1 MCFEMDHVK
10 SITCPH
16 FKSSADGDL
25 CSVVMDQ
32 IENVADAEIRFC
44 MGRHY
49 EACYVYV
56 KSLRRT
62 NSQSIAMPQQL

>member
-1 MCFEMDHVK
+1 MCFEADKINTIM
-10 SITCPH
+10 CPH
-16 FKSSADGDL
+16 LKSSIDGAL

-32 IENVADAEIRFC
+32 INNVANAEIRFC

-56 KSLRRT
+56 RSIRRT
-62 NSQSIAMPQQL
+62 SGQPIALPLQ

>member
-1 MCFEMDHVK
+1 MCFEKENVK
-10 SITCPH
+10 TVTCPH
-16 FKSSADGDL
+16 LKSGAAGAL

-32 IENVADAEIRFC
+32 INNIADAEIRFC

-56 KSLRRT
+56 KSIRRT
-62 NSQSIAMPQQL
+62 NSQSIAFPTL